1 MEYIPVTTALDSV
14 QASMLKGLLESA
26 GIATQL
32 SGGNADLYPGTALA
46 EVKVLVRDD
55 DLDKARAILDQIETV
70 GLDDEDD
77 EE

>member
-32 SGGNADLYPGTALA
+32 SGGSADLYPGTALA
-46 EVKVLVRDD
+46 EVTVLVRDD
-55 DLDKARAILDQIETV
+55 DLDKARAILDQVETV